1 MRELIQAL
9 LLQPEL
15 ARSGT
20 LPRPKGGT
28 PEEAALSALVE
39 YCAGSEH
46 TLTTAGVMQYFAQSP
61 HEPLLAAALASSE
74 DHGITPE
81 LAAVHLSAGVAR
93 YWQQAQ
99 RAGAPAG
106 AGDAPPTPEEAERL
120 RQLEMV
126 RRAAPGASA
135 EHHAKDT
142 RNS

>member
-15 ARSGT
+15 ARSST
-20 LPRPKGGT
+20 LPQPTGGT
-28 PEEAALSALVE
+28 PEEAAFSALVE
-39 YCAGSEH
+39 YCGGSEH

-61 HEPLLAAALASSE
+61 HEPLLAAALASAE

-93 YWQQAQ
+93 YWQQAH
-99 RAGAPAG
+99 RAGAPAA
-106 AGDAPPTPEEAERL
+106 AGDAAPSAEEAERL

-126 RRAAPGASA
+126 RRAAPAGVADL
-135 EHHAKDT
+135 HAKAT